1 MMEDDGQVDSGNH
14 LAPLK
19 VDASSLI
26 YSFCVDKAAFGRIGG
41 YPAVAGESM

>member
-1 MMEDDGQVDSGNH
+1 MEDDGQVDSGTH